1 MGDRETRLPLIIR
14 QQCRTYICKPL
25 RLKHFHRVHTGNA
38 HGCSLTL
45 SIGRVSSYNLQ
56 LVFVNS
62 GNRQGVISE
71 LDVGYSINKFGVQG
85 YMPFRPPQPTV
96 EGVPVLL
103 NPGDM
108 RLVTI
113 KGTLAINNMYENGSP
128 VNQSMG
134 SATSAKVDEREV
146 SIVLQFRSLDFRGN
160 RYTGKWDVGRMTL
173 AFPIL
178 GLSKHSCTFPANAW
192 LCTKSVP

>member
-1 MGDRETRLPLIIR
+1 
-14 QQCRTYICKPL
+14 
-25 RLKHFHRVHTGNA
+25 
-38 HGCSLTL
+38 
-45 SIGRVSSYNLQ
+45 
-56 LVFVNS
+56 
-62 GNRQGVISE
+62 
-71 LDVGYSINKFGVQG
+71 
-85 YMPFRPPQPTV
+85 MPFRPPQPTV
-96 EGVPVLL
+96 EGIPALL

-160 RYTGKWDVGRMTL
+160 RYTGKWDVGRMTMTSDNYTGL
-173 AFPIL
+173 KLYSYALPIFDKRYFSGESIWSSFPY
-178 GLSKHSCTFPANAW
+178 SDSW
-192 LCTKSVP
+192 Q